1 VKDDLHTVSVYAGVH
16 LLLCP
21 EILDGTRTDCDALV
35 HIVCHFHS
43 DFVIALTDTS
53 SHFHL
58 GQ

>member
-1 VKDDLHTVSVYAGVH
+1 MLFILY
-16 LLLCP
+16 LCTLAFIFSFVP
-21 EILDGTRTDCDALV
+21 EILDSIRTNCDALV
-35 HIVCHFHS
+35 HIVCHVHS